1 MQKRDVGR
9 FHEHTQTDALTAGKI
24 SRRLR
29 EALGISERDL
39 PEWIYRMRGLGFV
52 HGYPPAY
59 RKCATELSV
68 FKMHFGENADRK
80 RKHDEIKEDVNL
92 RIDPEKI
99 IKYVGFNYDDG
110 HFRDKRKERYRIP
123 PWSEFVN
130 VQEVYLLQMDV
141 VDKMEKEIESPSN
154 PKKSKLDYSD
164 KGKDSDSEDDSDI
177 LIVDTRPNS
186 NGLEDGEIPSERI
199 VDLETNVVVR
209 RRKEEIATTIMHIPS
224 EENKN
229 LTNEDRKD
237 KEKVIEQDKQ
247 KINDEQKIIDEMRIP
262 AEKLIFNDKINY
274 DVRKP
279 SLDSFAQIF
288 NHLDIKLLERVLDL

>member
-9 FHEHTQTDALTAGKI
+9 FHEHTQADALTAGKI

-29 EALGISERDL
+29 EALGISDRDL

-59 RKCATELSV
+59 RKC
-68 FKMHFGENADRK
+68 ENMMK
-80 RKHDEIKEDVNL
+80 LKDVNL

-99 IKYVGFNYDDG
+99 IKYAGFNYDDG

-154 PKKSKLDYSD
+154 PKKSKLDYSN
-164 KGKDSDSEDDSDI
+164 KGRDSDSEDDSDI

-209 RRKEEIATTIMHIPS
+209 RRKEEVATTIMHIPP

-229 LTNEDRKD
+229 LTNEDKKD
-237 KEKVIEQDKQ
+237 KEKVIEQDNQ

-279 SLDSFAQIF
+279 SLDNIQPFRHQVIGKSLGFVKRLQNIMKDVREKAKKNI
-288 NHLDIKLLERVLDL
+288 

>member
-9 FHEHTQTDALTAGKI
+9 FHEHTQADALTAGKI

-99 IKYVGFNYDDG
+99 IKYAGFNYDDG

-154 PKKSKLDYSD
+154 PKKSKLDYSN
-164 KGKDSDSEDDSDI
+164 KGRDSDSEDDSDI

-209 RRKEEIATTIMHIPS
+209 RRKFMCKFVKCLS
-224 EENKN
+224 
-229 LTNEDRKD
+229 R
-237 KEKVIEQDKQ
+237 KEKI
-247 KINDEQKIIDEMRIP
+247 
-262 AEKLIFNDKINY
+262 
-274 DVRKP
+274 
-279 SLDSFAQIF
+279 SLKAQ
-288 NHLDIKLLERVLDL
+288 